1 MRSRP
6 RASAEVP
13 AGRAPAAWGS
23 TLRRAVREAET
34 LDAEIYATIA
44 ATPSPTLD
52 AGMRRLSRAADF
64 SRVWGV
70 TAGALAVGGG
80 SAGRRAAGHGL
91 VAIGL
96 ASAVTN
102 QGLKRIGRRPR
113 PDRIETAVPLA
124 RLVPLP
130 ESTSFPSGHA
140 ASAFAFAT
148 AAGQALPVAGGP
160 LRVLAALV
168 AYSRVHTGV
177 HYPGDVV
184 AGALVGSTTGGLVAA
199 LAARRR
205 RHRASR

>member
-1 MRSRP
+1 MRSEP
-6 RASAEVP
+6 RASAEV
-13 AGRAPAAWGS
+13 
-23 TLRRAVREAET
+23 LLRAVREAET

-52 AGMRRLSRAADF
+52 VGMRRLSRAADF
-64 SRVWGV
+64 SRLWGV
-70 TAGALAVGGG
+70 TACALAVGGG
-80 SAGRRAAGHGL
+80 SAGRRAAGHGV
-91 VAIGL
+91 VAVGL

-113 PDRIETAVPLA
+113 PDRVSTAVPLA
-124 RLVPLP
+124 RHVPLP

-199 LAARRR
+199 FAARRR
-205 RHRASR
+205 RQRASR

>member
-1 MRSRP
+1 MGPTRTT
-6 RASAEVP
+6 
-13 AGRAPAAWGS
+13 AAWGS
-23 TLRRAVREAET
+23 TLVRAVREAEA
-34 LDAEIYATIA
+34 LDAELYATVA

-52 AGMRRLSRAADF
+52 RAMRRLSRAADF
-64 SRVWGV
+64 SRLWGI
-70 TAGALAVGGG
+70 AACALAAGGG
-80 SAGRRAAGHGL
+80 SAGRRAAGHG
-91 VAIGL
+91 VIAIGV

-113 PDRIETAVPLA
+113 PDRVRTAVPVA
-124 RLVPLP
+124 RHVPLP

-160 LRVLAALV
+160 LRVVAALV

-184 AGALVGSTTGGLVAA
+184 AGALVGSTTGGVVAA
-199 LAARRR
+199 VAARRR
-205 RHRASR
+205 RQSASR

>member
-1 MRSRP
+1 MRPRP
-6 RASAEVP
+6 RASAEV
-13 AGRAPAAWGS
+13 
-23 TLRRAVREAET
+23 LVRAVREAEA
-34 LDAEIYATIA
+34 LDAELYATIA
-44 ATPSPTLD
+44 ATPSPALD
-52 AGMRRLSRAADF
+52 EGMRRLSRAADF
-64 SRVWGV
+64 SRLWGV
-70 TAGALAVGGG
+70 TACALAVGGG
-80 SAGRRAAGHGL
+80 SAGRRAAGDGV

-96 ASAVTN
+96 ASALTN
-102 QGLKRIGRRPR
+102 QGLKRIHRRPR
-113 PDRIETAVPLA
+113 PDRAVTAVPLA
-124 RLVPLP
+124 RHVPLP

-184 AGALVGSTTGGLVAA
+184 AGALVGSTTGGLVAS

-205 RHRASR
+205 RQRASR